1 MTLIRSLFFGI
12 QNRNIFLNNIMEI
25 DNLEYKLL
33 VAHMEITHRKP
44 SHSFFEKAT
53 GPKRHSLQER

>member
-1 MTLIRSLFFGI
+1 
-12 QNRNIFLNNIMEI
+12 MEL

-33 VAHMEITHRKP
+33 VAHMETARRKRL
-44 SHSFFEKAT
+44 HSFFEKAT

>member
-1 MTLIRSLFFGI
+1 
-12 QNRNIFLNNIMEI
+12 MEL